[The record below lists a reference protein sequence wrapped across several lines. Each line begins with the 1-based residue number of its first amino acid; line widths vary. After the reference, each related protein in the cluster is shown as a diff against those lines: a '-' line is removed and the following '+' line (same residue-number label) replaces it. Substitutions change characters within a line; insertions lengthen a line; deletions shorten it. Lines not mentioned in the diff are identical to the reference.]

1 MKILIIGK
9 NSFIANSFGEEVTRI
24 AISDIDNVNF
34 NDYDT
39 VINCSIH
46 PNFREQKYDEKYD
59 LDFLVAQK
67 AHENKSH
74 YIMIS
79 SRKVYGTFDELRIFN
94 EDSEAR
100 PDTYYGENKL
110 LAENKIKNLS
120 DNHCILRCSNVYG
133 LEKNRKSFF
142 GFCIDQLLEKNS
154 IVYEIDET
162 TVRDFFPVEKL
173 AEIIEKISYK
183 KIKGLFTVGSNF
195 GLEIGNV
202 AINLISG
209 YGKGSFICLGSKKKD
224 QFILN
229 NDKLKK
235 KLQMEIEIDFENHIK
250 DIGKKLCKI

>member
-67 AHENKSH
+67 AHENKKH

-79 SRKVYGTFDELRIFN
+79 SRKVYGSFDQLKIFN
-94 EDSEAR
+94 EDSDTK
-100 PDTYYGENKL
+100 PDTRYGENKL

-133 LEKNRKSFF
+133 LERNRKTFF
-142 GFCIDQLLEKNS
+142 GFCIDQLLNTNTIIFDINE
-154 IVYEIDET
+154 ET
-162 TVRDFFPVEKL
+162 KRDFLPVEKL
-173 AEIIEKISYK
+173 AEIIKKISAK
-183 KIKGLFTVGSNF
+183 KIKGLFNVGSSI
-195 GLEIGNV
+195 GLEVGEV
-202 AINLISG
+202 AINLIYG
-209 YGKGSFICLGSKKKD
+209 YEKGNFISMNTEKKD

-229 NDKLKK
+229 NSKLKNE
-235 KLQMEIEIDFENHIK
+235 LQIEIEIDLKNHIK
-250 DIGKKLCKI
+250 NIGKTLCRM